1 MIYQLIIYLFVNSF
15 IHSFI
20 HFSCDASGRRVGAEW
35 PADQRDVYG
44 RHRQTGLR
52 RHRFR
57 LPVGGCLH
65 DGCRPRHQTRPGF
78 RQDVPIAADQS
89 KGRDHR
95 NGTGEQQREDLKLFF
110 TRSFHGARFFIV
122 STIGHTLMLM
132 KYQPPLFTNLP
143 IWSTNFVIPYDKV
156 CIWM

>member
-95 NGTGEQQREDLKLFF
+95 NGTGEQQREDLKLLF
-110 TRSFHGARFFIV
+110 TRSFHGARFFYCLYNRTYLNVDEIPASV
-122 STIGHTLMLM
+122 VYKLTYLIYKFCHTL
-132 KYQPPLFTNLP
+132 
-143 IWSTNFVIPYDKV
+143 W
-156 CIWM
+156 